1 MVPETLYVVRS
12 TYTNGRGRTFWTVI
26 ENNAKMFA
34 DTQEEDVDVT
44 SFTVY
49 EMNLPDLID
58 GALDDILN
66 GEYPATDLI
75 VLREYSV

>member
-12 TYTNGRGRTFWTVI
+12 TYTNRRGRTFWTVI